1 MQDDRTGRGGP
12 RPGSGQP
19 RKEPTT
25 VIRLPVEI
33 ADAARRAA
41 AARGGNTSGI
51 GAFLRGEAR
60 TSASAPLVTAS
71 VACGFPSP
79 AEDHL
84 ERALDLNELHSIGTP
99 TVFIVRVQGESMILR
114 GYLPGDFAIVD
125 KAKAPVNGCIVVACI
140 NGDFTMKTYYKRGN
154 KVVLKAENPAFADIN
169 VPAEAEFQIWGV
181 VTGCSRV
188 E

>member
-1 MQDDRTGRGGP
+1 MQHKRPGRGGP

-25 VIRLPVEI
+25 VVRLPIEI

-41 AARGGNTSGI
+41 AARGGNSSGI
-51 GAFLRGEAR
+51 GAFLKGEAR
-60 TSASAPLVTAS
+60 TSASAPLVSAS

-84 ERALDLNELHSIGTP
+84 ERALDLNELHRIGTP
-99 TVFIVRVQGESMILR
+99 TVFLVRVQGESMIGR
-114 GYLPGDFAIVD
+114 GYLPGDIAVVD
-125 KAKAPVNGCIVVACI
+125 KARQPINGSIVVACI
-140 NGDFTMKTYYKRGN
+140 NGDFTMKTYYKRGGR
-154 KVVLKAENPAFADIN
+154 VVLKAENPAFPDITVPPEAD
-169 VPAEAEFQIWGV
+169 FQIWGV